1 MRVLVTGPDGL
12 LGSSIVRT
20 LLRDGHEVRAL
31 VQPGRPNITLE
42 GLEVDVIHGDILD
55 ADSVSNALHSSEAI
69 IHAAASTSIWPA
81 RSARVR
87 AINIEGTRIVLDA
100 AERGGVTRFVHIG
113 TANSFAP
120 GSKDQPGDERGPYIG
135 HTYALDYMDSKYEAQ
150 TLVLARAHA
159 GRIAALT
166 VNPTFMIGP
175 YDATP
180 SSGTMLI
187 RLYQGRI
194 PGYTAGGKSWVDSRD
209 VAQAACNALTRGT
222 VGESYI
228 AGNENLS
235 YREFF
240 EKAASVM
247 GVKPPRRAIPG
258 RVSLAMGALGSGIAT
273 LTRKAPLISRQVA
286 RLGTEDHYYKC
297 DKARQELL
305 MPATPIGDAIRDSFT
320 WLQENGYLGA
330 DR

>member
-20 LLRDGHEVRAL
+20 LLEDGHEVRAL
-31 VQPGRPNITLE
+31 VQPGRPSITLD
-42 GLEVDVIHGDILD
+42 GLAVERHGGDILD
-55 ADSVSNALHSSEAI
+55 SASVADAVRTTDAV
-69 IHAAASTSIWPA
+69 IHAAASTSIWPPRA
-81 RSARVR
+81 ARVR
-87 AINIEGTRIVLDA
+87 EINIEGTRIVLDA
-100 AERGGVTRFVHIG
+100 AERRGLERFVYIG

-120 GSKDQPGDERGPYIG
+120 GSKADPGDERGPYHG
-135 HTYALDYMDSKYEAQ
+135 STYGLDYMDSKYEAQ
-150 TLVLARAHA
+150 QLVLSRARA
-159 GRIAALT
+159 GRIDALT

-175 YDATP
+175 YDSTP
-180 SSGTMLI
+180 SSGMMLI

-194 PGYTAGGKSWVDSRD
+194 PGYTAGGKSWVHSRD
-209 VAQAACNALTRGT
+209 VARAAANALTRGT

-247 GVKPPRRAIPG
+247 GVEAPRRAIPRG
-258 RVSLAMGALGSGIAT
+258 LSLAMGALGSAVASLSG
-273 LTRKAPLISRQVA
+273 KAPLISRQVA
-286 RLGTEDHYYKC
+286 RLGTEDHYYTSE
-297 DKARQELL
+297 KARSELL
-305 MPATPIGDAIRDSFT
+305 MPVTPIEDAILDSFT
-320 WLQENGYLGA
+320 WLRKNGYLEG